1 MARTTPSTTTDRPT
15 TTPSAETGIGTDAPR
30 DLAELGAIAA
40 ASTVETAQAAGT
52 PTVQPPGTAAPATVT
67 AAVTAITG
75 TWQLDKRITAL
86 WCNQSPRNA
95 WLHVAG
101 IGWRKLSPTQDSS
114 VISMAAIGS
123 TARQTNARVDYVEEA
138 DGMISQ
144 IVMW

>member
-1 MARTTPSTTTDRPT
+1 MAQTPSTTTADRPT
-15 TTPSAETGIGTDAPR
+15 TTPSAETSTGTDAPR

-40 ASTVETAQAAGT
+40 AGTIETAQAAGT
-52 PTVQPPGTAAPATVT
+52 PTVQPPGTVAPAMLT

-75 TWQLDKRITAL
+75 TWQVDKRVTAL

-95 WLHVAG
+95 WLHIAG
-101 IGWRKLSPTQDSS
+101 VGWRKLSPTQDSS

-123 TARQTNARVDYVEEA
+123 TARQSNARVDYVEET
-138 DGMISQ
+138 DGTISQ